1 MGNKSKLISGI
12 ILFAIGVIIAYETV
26 VYNLLDILLIIGF
39 IIAMVGIVFVIV
51 YFVDNNADR
60 TNNIL
65 KEFLD
70 SNQINSDV
78 FPRFERSNNSN
89 EGPLKIHRQY
99 DEYNDDEYKELNV
112 EDYQVSHENNG
123 SSFSDFFTAQEEN
136 PKAVLRVNKQK
147 EKEVDLDNQL
157 DFTPYYGKPLKVTRA
172 PKKRS
177 TRTINDNIQYSDR
190 ESGIQ
195 RALTQNDE
203 SINTNPAVEEIVP
216 EHREIKID
224 LNNPESLPVPRSL
237 KGNIITD
244 EGLLSTEE
252 AFDQLSFQI
261 NKELM
266 LEIPSLNEL
275 SDRFLSHVPTIYS
288 RVIISEFNLSDM
300 SYTFLISS
308 LLKQGVHIKTVP
320 KVYSTNLITDDSYAM
335 IISQGQD
342 NEEYGAIFNDR
353 ISISNIRADFEK
365 IWNIASN
372 LDEEFIMNSMQG
384 GVNYGN

>member
-1 MGNKSKLISGI
+1 
-12 ILFAIGVIIAYETV
+12 
-26 VYNLLDILLIIGF
+26 
-39 IIAMVGIVFVIV
+39 MVGIVFVIV

-99 DEYNDDEYKELNV
+99 DEYNDDDYKELNV

-365 IWNIASN
+365 TWNIASN

>member
-99 DEYNDDEYKELNV
+99 DEYNDDDYKELNV

-195 RALTQNDE
+195 RALTQK
-203 SINTNPAVEEIVP
+203 
-216 EHREIKID
+216 R
-224 LNNPESLPVPRSL
+224 
-237 KGNIITD
+237 
-244 EGLLSTEE
+244 
-252 AFDQLSFQI
+252 
-261 NKELM
+261 
-266 LEIPSLNEL
+266 
-275 SDRFLSHVPTIYS
+275 
-288 RVIISEFNLSDM
+288 
-300 SYTFLISS
+300 
-308 LLKQGVHIKTVP
+308 
-320 KVYSTNLITDDSYAM
+320 
-335 IISQGQD
+335 
-342 NEEYGAIFNDR
+342 
-353 ISISNIRADFEK
+353 
-365 IWNIASN
+365 
-372 LDEEFIMNSMQG
+372 
-384 GVNYGN
+384 

>member
-123 SSFSDFFTAQEEN
+123 SSFQWFFHSS
-136 PKAVLRVNKQK
+136 R
-147 EKEVDLDNQL
+147 
-157 DFTPYYGKPLKVTRA
+157 
-172 PKKRS
+172 
-177 TRTINDNIQYSDR
+177 R
-190 ESGIQ
+190 ES
-195 RALTQNDE
+195 
-203 SINTNPAVEEIVP
+203 
-216 EHREIKID
+216 
-224 LNNPESLPVPRSL
+224 
-237 KGNIITD
+237 
-244 EGLLSTEE
+244 
-252 AFDQLSFQI
+252 
-261 NKELM
+261 
-266 LEIPSLNEL
+266 
-275 SDRFLSHVPTIYS
+275 
-288 RVIISEFNLSDM
+288 
-300 SYTFLISS
+300 
-308 LLKQGVHIKTVP
+308 
-320 KVYSTNLITDDSYAM
+320 
-335 IISQGQD
+335 
-342 NEEYGAIFNDR
+342 
-353 ISISNIRADFEK
+353 
-365 IWNIASN
+365 
-372 LDEEFIMNSMQG
+372 
-384 GVNYGN
+384 